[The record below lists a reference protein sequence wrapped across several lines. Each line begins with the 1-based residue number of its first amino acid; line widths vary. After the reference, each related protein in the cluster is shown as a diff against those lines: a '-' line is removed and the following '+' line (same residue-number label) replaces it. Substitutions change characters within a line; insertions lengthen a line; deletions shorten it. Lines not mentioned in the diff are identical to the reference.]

1 VDQYYNLIKYIHVL
15 AAIVWVGGA
24 FTLQVLAIR
33 ASRSGDPADLPRI
46 GAWAEYI
53 GTRVFIPASL
63 ILFVAGL
70 IMVVNR
76 WAFSSLWVSISMLL
90 WILSA
95 LTGAL
100 YLGPRAKK
108 VGLLFAT
115 EGPSSPPAI
124 AGMQRLFLVS
134 RLELVSFAIIVFLMV
149 VKPA

>member
-33 ASRSGDPADLPRI
+33 ASRSDDPADLPRI

-53 GTRVFIPASL
+53 GTRLFIPASL

-76 WAFSSLWVSISMLL
+76 WAFSDLWVSISMLL

-100 YLGPRAKK
+100 YLGPRTKK
-108 VGLLFAT
+108 VGELFAA
-115 EGPSSPPAI
+115 EGPTSVGAR

-134 RLELVSFAIIVFLMV
+134 RLELISFAIIVFLMV

>member
-1 VDQYYNLIKYIHVL
+1 VDGYGLIKYIHVL

-24 FTLQVLAIR
+24 FTLQLLAIR
-33 ASRSGDPADLPRI
+33 VSRSDDPGDLPRF
-46 GAWAEYI
+46 GAWAEAV
-53 GTRVFIPASL
+53 GSRAFLPASL

-70 IMVVNR
+70 IMVVQR
-76 WAFSSLWVSISMLL
+76 WAFSDLWVSISMLL

-100 YLGPRAKK
+100 YLGPRSKK
-108 VGLLFAT
+108 VGELFAA
-115 EGPSSPPAI
+115 EGPTSVAAR
-124 AGMQRLFLVS
+124 AGMARLFVVS